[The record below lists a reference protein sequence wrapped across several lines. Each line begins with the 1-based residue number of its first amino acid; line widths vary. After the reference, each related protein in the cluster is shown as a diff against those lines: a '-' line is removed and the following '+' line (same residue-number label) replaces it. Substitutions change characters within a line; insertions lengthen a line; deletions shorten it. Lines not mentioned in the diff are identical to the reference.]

1 MVNAAIFR
9 DGEKVFEQK
18 VLFHQSFGF
27 AQKGDPMIYNNELMK
42 VAMAVSQGSM
52 CKKYDLN
59 FGPEWT
65 VVFTK

>member
-1 MVNAAIFR
+1 M
-9 DGEKVFEQK
+9 
-18 VLFHQSFGF
+18 LFHQSFGF
-27 AQKGDPMIYNNELMK
+27 AKKGDPMIYNNELMK

>member
-1 MVNAAIFR
+1 MN
-9 DGEKVFEQK
+9 DLKVSI
-18 VLFHQSFGF
+18 VT
-27 AQKGDPMIYNNELMK
+27 MIYNNELMK

-52 CKKYDLN
+52 CKKYDLW